1 MADTQSLLDH
11 VRSLVQAGD
20 AAAVARELRS
30 RHPSDVA
37 DLVEA
42 LDSEEERAFLLD
54 CLPAADAS
62 AALAEME
69 EESRPEELL
78 ASFDPG
84 RIHDLVATLD
94 DDDAADLIGDLEP
107 PEQARVLASLTHD
120 RATELRELLQYPEDS
135 AGGLMT
141 TDLVVVRDDLTVAE
155 AIEAVRQQSREVQQ
169 FYTVFVMDGGGR
181 LKGTLPFRTLIT
193 AGHDDVVGPLVRP
206 VIAAVG
212 PEADQEEVARLLSR
226 YNLVALP
233 VVDGA
238 GRLLGHVTFDDVM
251 DALETETTQDI
262 LRFAGTSEDEELA
275 GAWHDAVRARL
286 PWLAVNLA
294 TAFLAAA
301 VVLRFEKAVAA
312 LPVLAAWQT
321 VVAGMGGNAGTQA
334 LAVTVRRLA
343 TRREERLV
351 DRWRNVGREVVVGIV
366 NGLVIGAVALVAA
379 MVLHQPRSLALVV
392 LAAIWGNLAVAG
404 FAGAFVPTLLSRL
417 GVDPAVAS
425 SVFVTTFTDICGFFL
440 LLGLAARLVL

>member
-1 MADTQSLLDH
+1 MTDALSLFDQ

-20 AAAVARELRS
+20 AAAIARALRQ

-54 CLPAADAS
+54 SLPAAAAS

-69 EESRPEELL
+69 EEARPEALL
-78 ASFDPG
+78 ASFGTD
-84 RIHDLVATLD
+84 RINALVATLE

-107 PEQARVLASLTHD
+107 PERARVLAQLPHD
-120 RATELRELLQYPEDS
+120 QASELRELLQYREDS

-141 TDLVVVRDDLTVAE
+141 TDLVVVQDDLTVAE
-155 AIEAVRQQSREVQQ
+155 AMDTVRQQSREVEQ
-169 FYTVFVMDGGGR
+169 FYTVFVTDLGGVLR
-181 LKGTLPFRTLIT
+181 GTLPFRSLIT
-193 AGHDDVVGPLVRP
+193 AAPGDIVGALVRP
-206 VIAAVG
+206 IVSAVG
-212 PEADQEEVARLLSR
+212 PDADQEEVARLLSR

-233 VVDGA
+233 VVDDA

-251 DALETETTQDI
+251 DALESETTQDI

-275 GAWHDAVRARL
+275 GTWRDAVRARL

-294 TAFLAAA
+294 TACLAGA
-301 VVLRFEKAVAA
+301 VVLRFEEAIAA

-351 DRWRNVGREVVVGIV
+351 DRWRNVGREVVVGLV
-366 NGLVIGAVALVAA
+366 NGLVIGAVALAA
-379 MVLHQPRSLALVV
+379 ALVLGQPPALALVV